1 MARSFS
7 SLDTTII
14 CELCRTSLPTVP
26 PTLLTRSI
34 VTRMVF
40 SLNVSRVSRNRMSL
54 IPSGSSSPSKLERG
68 LVLAFFACLT
78 QCATSEADPENAVAE
93 ANANTS
99 SNAYGQPLTAVNG
112 QGTVTIMEGTRAV
125 STLRTASPNI
135 EETRFISEQN
145 QIVVKS
151 RGNHGP
157 ATVQLFNSRTGRQ
170 EGSVMAYEI
179 ANGGPTWAA
188 GMAE

>member
-1 MARSFS
+1 MRNFRNKLAPFAV
-7 SLDTTII
+7 LTI
-14 CELCRTSLPTVP
+14 LP
-26 PTLLTRSI
+26 
-34 VTRMVF
+34 
-40 SLNVSRVSRNRMSL
+40 
-54 IPSGSSSPSKLERG
+54 
-68 LVLAFFACLT
+68 LALT
-78 QCATSEADPENAVAE
+78 QCVITESDLENAVAE

-157 ATVQLFNSRTGRQ
+157 ATVQLFDSRSGRQ
-170 EGSVMAYEI
+170 EGTVMAYEL
-179 ANGGPTWAA
+179 ANGGPNWAA
-188 GMAE
+188 GMAD

>member
-1 MARSFS
+1 MRNFRNKLAPFAV
-7 SLDTTII
+7 LTI
-14 CELCRTSLPTVP
+14 LP
-26 PTLLTRSI
+26 
-34 VTRMVF
+34 
-40 SLNVSRVSRNRMSL
+40 
-54 IPSGSSSPSKLERG
+54 
-68 LVLAFFACLT
+68 LALT
-78 QCATSEADPENAVAE
+78 QCVITESDLENAVAE

-125 STLRTASPNI
+125 STLCTASPNI

-188 GMAE
+188 GMGE